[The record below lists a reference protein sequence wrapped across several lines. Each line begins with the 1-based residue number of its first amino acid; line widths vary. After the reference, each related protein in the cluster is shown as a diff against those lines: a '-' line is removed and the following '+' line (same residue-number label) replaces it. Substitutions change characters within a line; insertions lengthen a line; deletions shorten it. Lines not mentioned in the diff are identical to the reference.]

1 MSPVNDTTYE
11 YPDLMILRGSRGA
24 SILLAKYEATKMV
37 ALQPTDL
44 EIYCTSYVASCFSK

>member
-44 EIYCTSYVASCFSK
+44 EIYCTNYVASCFSK